1 MQNSLL
7 VGLSRQMSLSHQID
21 ILANNIANIDT
32 TGFKADTAVFSE
44 YLMPGASDGDFSG
57 KDNRI
62 SFVQD
67 TGTWIDFSPG
77 TMQRTGDPLDVA
89 INGKGFFQVQT
100 SRGPRYTRN
109 GAFAIN
115 AQGQLVTSGGD
126 LVLGTT
132 GPMNFAPT
140 DRNVIISGSGMISTR
155 DGNSTTSIQRG
166 QLQLVD
172 FDNPQQMQKDGASLF
187 QAPPEANQKP
197 IAPGTSVVQGS
208 IEKSNVEPIL
218 EMTRMIAITRSY
230 SDVASILQQQGELRR
245 NSLNQLAQATGTSG

>member
-1 MQNSLL
+1 MQNALL

-67 TGTWIDFSPG
+67 AGTWIDFSPG

-89 INGKGFFQVQT
+89 INGKGFFAIQT
-100 SRGPRYTRN
+100 NRGQRYTRN

-115 AQGQLVTSGGD
+115 AQGQLVTSAGD
-126 LVLGTT
+126 VVLGTT
-132 GPMNFAPT
+132 GPINFAPS
-140 DRNVIISGSGMISTR
+140 DRNIIISGNGTISAR
-155 DGNSTTSIQRG
+155 DGNTTGSIQRG

-187 QAPPEANQKP
+187 QAPPEANQKAV
-197 IAPGTSVVQGS
+197 APGTSVVQGS
-208 IEKSNVEPIL
+208 IEKSNVNAVA
-218 EMTRMIAITRSY
+218 EMSRMIEVSRAYTQIATL
-230 SDVASILQQQGELRR
+230 LQQESDLHK
-245 NSLNQLAQATGTSG
+245 SAIEKLADVPS

>member
-1 MQNSLL
+1 MQNALL

-32 TGFKADTAVFSE
+32 TGFKADTAMFSE

-62 SFVQD
+62 SFVKD
-67 TGTWIDFSPG
+67 AGSWIDFSPG

-89 INGKGFFQVQT
+89 INGKGFFVVQT
-100 SRGPRYTRN
+100 SRGQRYTRN

-115 AQGQLVTSGGD
+115 AEGQLVTSGGD
-126 LVLGTT
+126 IVLGTT
-132 GPMNFAPT
+132 GPITFAPT
-140 DRNVIISGSGMISTR
+140 DRNVIISGNGTISMR
-155 DGNSTTSIQRG
+155 DGNTTQSVLRG

-197 IAPGTSVVQGS
+197 IAPGTAVVQGS
-208 IEKSNVEPIL
+208 IEKSNVEPIM

>member
-132 GPMNFAPT
+132 GPINFAPT

-166 QLQLVD
+166 HRTRHQRRAGLDREIECGADSGNDADDRDHPQLFRRRLHSAAARRTA
-172 FDNPQQMQKDGASLF
+172 PKLAEPARASDRHLRL
-187 QAPPEANQKP
+187 
-197 IAPGTSVVQGS
+197 TV
-208 IEKSNVEPIL
+208 
-218 EMTRMIAITRSY
+218 RM
-230 SDVASILQQQGELRR
+230 
-245 NSLNQLAQATGTSG
+245 